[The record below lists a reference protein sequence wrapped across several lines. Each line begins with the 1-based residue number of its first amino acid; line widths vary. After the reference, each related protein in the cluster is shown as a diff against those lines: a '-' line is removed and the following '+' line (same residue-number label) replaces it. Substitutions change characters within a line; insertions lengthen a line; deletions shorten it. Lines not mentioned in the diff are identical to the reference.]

1 MENVS
6 KLPGLPSGLG
16 VFLNSYL
23 FLLSHFPVAK
33 CLLNIGKLYQI
44 TKLLY
49 YSQSEHFVIVLKQ
62 QSDTNSN
69 QTQQSVHVIRISQES
84 FLEKTLIAFL

>member
-23 FLLSHFPVAK
+23 LLLGHFPVAK

-62 QSDTNSN
+62 QSDTCCL
-69 QTQQSVHVIRISQES
+69 VHVIRISQES

>member
-6 KLPGLPSGLG
+6 KLPGFPSGLG

-23 FLLSHFPVAK
+23 LLLGHFPVAK

-44 TKLLY
+44 TKLLC

-62 QSDTNSN
+62 QSDTCCL
-69 QTQQSVHVIRISQES
+69 VHVIRISQES